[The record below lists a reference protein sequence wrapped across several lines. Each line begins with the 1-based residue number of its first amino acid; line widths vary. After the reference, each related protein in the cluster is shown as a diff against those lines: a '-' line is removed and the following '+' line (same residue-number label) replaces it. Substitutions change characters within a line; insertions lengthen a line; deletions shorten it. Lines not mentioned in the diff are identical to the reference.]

1 MADDFNLLNPRIVF
15 TVDVGNINAELNKAK
30 DAVDEWLRK
39 KEGKFKLHISP
50 TVSVGELT
58 TKLGSVNTQ
67 VGETEQAVASLNT
80 QLRDTM
86 RIRIGEV
93 LGPDAV
99 NRFEQLLGIT
109 NEVSKAFSQV
119 VREQTIAAEAARVE
133 AEAVAKANAEK
144 EKSARVNARA
154 AEALATNSQKAA
166 NLTRL
171 FNRDDIAKLSRGLFD
186 TLVEDSKSLEK
197 KLRNTGDAAAKGLA
211 LGLRNATTA
220 AKDYRNAIDKMP
232 EFLPGGLGKDVLQ
245 SMKSAAEAVRDVGN
259 AADTSAQRL
268 NTLFVSAA
276 DYSEQV
282 GKFKST
288 KEIFD
293 EQRLSRFKGEL
304 AGLAGVS
311 RGVVD
316 DLLRTNTALATREAL
331 RAKMAADQGDRLSR
345 GEELRAESEGIRLTK
360 EKLQANVSLKRA
372 TDDTAAAQQK
382 ASKLLQD
389 SSANSQQLNAAA
401 KEVAASYN
409 LQLQRI
415 RALQQAK
422 DAGKAGTVS
431 QQDIDNLTKANS
443 KTRDLA
449 IKLKSMAGQ
458 RIIKA
463 EIVDPKQDLLVKQTA
478 SKIKE
483 LRRDIERF
491 PSRTF
496 KDLKEAKAAW
506 QSIRTRMSQIQAA
519 MKKGLGTAKMKT
531 ELGELQMLAG
541 QLSEKIAAIF
551 QSAAQ
556 TGRTSSL
563 NALSNGIRTFAFD
576 IARSGNGFTL
586 FIRQIATVATSGGK
600 LLAGALGLGAVAAT
614 GFGVAIAAVGVI
626 VGGAIV
632 AFKVLSG
639 VVNIALG
646 ILKAGVKIITAVAE
660 GLVKVAQSGAELA
673 FRGIGKAVAFSLA
686 PLNQLV
692 QGLKQVTY
700 YLPLIS
706 SFGTIAFFRDV
717 TKTAIGFDKSV
728 TKLAS
733 NMGLLDRQGQ
743 KFIDLRQ
750 QLLKAAEESPK
761 PVTEVAEAAN
771 ILAKA
776 GFQQD
781 QIFGVGDEAPAIKV
795 VLDLAVVSDKS
806 VGETAKIITA
816 AVNTFGVAAGKT
828 REVADA
834 VRAASTVAQIDIE
847 DFGKTLES
855 AGFVA
860 KRTGI
865 EIEELAAYTA
875 QFGRQGLKGEKA
887 GTALRRGITE
897 LLTAANNPKQ
907 KQALNKVLGRAL
919 GKPGDVAENYID
931 EFLDA
936 TRTQFKEGG
945 FTDLLEQL
953 GGAGRASLQD
963 LDKIIGARG
972 QFFVGLLGA
981 GGAEAIRDIEKIV
994 RLGQEFNEG
1003 EGVVAAQRRLVDEST
1018 AGQLDLIKAKYE
1030 SIKILLVAPL
1040 RGGAVDFLKLVNE
1053 QMQKVIEFLG
1063 TDVFKASL
1071 ISVASEFR
1079 NIAAAILPVI
1089 QNTIKWWSTTN
1100 TFVVGFV
1107 GGFIRGA
1114 LREFKTTMDIIVTRF
1129 DLMNIKAFSFA
1140 KEVLKIDSLKGFLDN
1155 MRNTFI
1161 FAAAFGAE
1169 VGATL
1174 IKGIGL
1180 AVQELEVLVTA
1191 FRKIAELMGKILLES
1206 LRVVFGTLRDILV
1219 ESIVKG
1225 IIESMRVAADLLEKT
1240 ANVPGVGMFG
1250 GVFGQAALALRAG
1263 NKISESLTGKS
1274 QQDLIADGMSQLAF
1288 TTGSFTGDVKQL
1300 VQDGASQL
1308 AQQINN
1314 ELEAIGKELAGLSN
1328 TEAIEQIRA
1337 GLEEAARKANE
1348 AVRKVEEDIASGKA
1362 DTGKEQ
1368 EKMDEERAALAEYE
1382 KQLRALQDRLSK
1394 QARGQM
1400 DTGVFEPDTPT
1411 TADRGQ
1417 SLVDAAQFFNAIQA
1431 GGAVTPGERITHTK
1445 QDELINEI
1453 RGLRRDANINAGMPD
1468 LDAAG
1473 VGPDADLEQ

>member
-50 TVSVGELT
+50 TVEVGELK
-58 TKLGSVNTQ
+58 TKLDTVNTQ
-67 VGETEQAVASLNT
+67 VRETEQAVASLNT

-288 KEIFD
+288 KELFD

-506 QSIRTRMSQIQAA
+506 ESIRTRMSQIQAA

-541 QLSEKIAAIF
+541 QLSKKIGAIF

-556 TGRTSSL
+556 TGRASSL

-1053 QMQKVIEFLG
+1053 QMQKGIEFLG

-1129 DLMNIKAFSFA
+1129 ALMNIKAFSFA

>member
-50 TVSVGELT
+50 TVEVGELK
-58 TKLGSVNTQ
+58 TKLDTVNTQ
-67 VGETEQAVASLNT
+67 VRETEQAVASLNT

-506 QSIRTRMSQIQAA
+506 ESIRTRMSQIQAA

-541 QLSEKIAAIF
+541 QLSKKIGAIF

-556 TGRTSSL
+556 TGRASSL

-692 QGLKQVTY
+692 QGLKQITY